1 MTTTLYRTLLT
12 LLALGFALAF
22 GIIVVPPL
30 LASGDV
36 PGAFAAGFVNPFASG
51 YALDTLACWGVFGLL
66 NTAIFHYFNIWLNA
80 TMIVTVPLAYLA
92 ICGLSAAAGGAVL
105 VGFLARRTK
114 EK

>member
-51 YALDTLACWGVFGLL
+51 YALDPLACWGVLPVG
-66 NTAIFHYFNIWLNA
+66 
-80 TMIVTVPLAYLA
+80 V
-92 ICGLSAAAGGAVL
+92 LSDAKAHGIRHGWIAVL
-105 VGFLARRTK
+105 FGIVPGVATGFALYLLMRLRQQAGHK
-114 EK
+114 A